1 MGFPAP
7 VKAAVVRITT
17 TSGSIHVVAE
27 PGRTDVWS
35 STDPLDDGRW
45 PDTIDGGSSK
55 VSVLVPEGTD
65 LVVGATSGR
74 VTIEGRVG
82 AVSAMTTAGRVSIA
96 DAESVD
102 VRTKSGRIEVK
113 RTAGSCRAVATSARV
128 EIGRCGDADVT
139 SGSGRISLED
149 ANGRVHAH
157 CSSGRIEISMGGAYD
172 VDAETVSGRITVSL
186 PTAVRAL
193 VVPLP
198 GDAAAETDDCD
209 CVVVARSGSGRV
221 DVSNR

>member
-7 VKAAVVRITT
+7 AKAAVVRITT

-27 PGRTDVWS
+27 PGRTEVWS
-35 STDPLDDGRW
+35 STGPLDDGRL
-45 PDTIDGGSSK
+45 PATIDGGSSR
-55 VSVLVPEGTD
+55 VRVLVPEGTD

-74 VTIEGRVG
+74 VTIEGSVG

-96 DAESVD
+96 AAESVD

-113 RTAGSCRAVATSARV
+113 QVSGSCRAVATSARV
-128 EIGRCGDADVT
+128 EIGHCGDADVT
-139 SGSGRISLED
+139 SGSGRISLDD

-157 CSSGRIEISMGGAYD
+157 CSSGRIEISMGGAHD

-186 PTAVRAL
+186 PPAVRAL

-198 GDAAAETDDCD
+198 GDAAVGADDCD

>member
-1 MGFPAP
+1 
-7 VKAAVVRITT
+7 
-17 TSGSIHVVAE
+17 
-27 PGRTDVWS
+27 VWS
-35 STDPLDDGRW
+35 STDPLDDGRL
-45 PDTIDGGSSK
+45 PPTIDGGSSR
-55 VSVLVPEGTD
+55 VRVLVPEGTD

-82 AVSAMTTAGRVSIA
+82 AVSAMTTSGKVSIA

-102 VRTKSGRIEVK
+102 VRSRSGRIEVK
-113 RTAGSCRAVATSARV
+113 RTAGTCRAIATSGRV
-128 EIGRCGDADVT
+128 EVGRCGDADVT

-149 ANGRVHAH
+149 VNGRVRAH
-157 CSSGRIEISMGGAYD
+157 CSSGRIEISMGGAHD

-186 PTAVRAL
+186 PAAVRAL

-198 GDAAAETDDCD
+198 GDAAVGADDCD

-221 DVSNR
+221 DVSHR